1 MAEQILFRELLDHPP
16 NLLDYLG
23 VRLVQH
29 PKEHFDLLHI
39 QMLVT
44 PEHRRP
50 NIVNEVHD
58 ALINLIQANQ
68 VLFGQLAINALLKL
82 ILQLSQLVVS
92 LVRVCQVVHQTV

>member
-16 NLLDYLG
+16 NLLDNLR

-29 PKEHFDLLHI
+29 PKEHFDLLQI
-39 QMLVT
+39 QMLIT
-44 PEHRRP
+44 PKHRRP

-68 VLFGQLAINALLKL
+68 VLFGQLAIYALLEL

>member
-16 NLLDYLG
+16 NLLDNLR

-39 QMLVT
+39 QMLVA

-50 NIVNEVHD
+50 HIVNEVHD

-68 VLFGQLAINALLKL
+68 VLFGQLAIYALLEL